1 MKGDGTMYVLLQNLI
16 RALLFLGIA
25 RQVHA
30 MPRTVNDDPLQKFMY
45 RVRIPGYPAALGFT
59 KVGSFVREMGVVEY
73 AEGMFEF
80 FHKLS
85 GRQKVTD
92 IEFERG
98 AYRDNHAYNLYAAT
112 LNDPKSRTT
121 VTVEVMDRYQR
132 VAREYVL
139 ANAWCSKLEVDGLD
153 ASSDE
158 VLVDKM
164 TITFEFFLN
173 DKTSIRH
180 VAPGSG

>member
-1 MKGDGTMYVLLQNLI
+1 MKTILI
-16 RALLFLGIA
+16 RVAILFGLLTP
-25 RQVHA
+25 VYA

-59 KVGSFVREMGVVEY
+59 TVGSFVREMGVIEY
-73 AEGMFEF
+73 AEGMFEY

-98 AYRDNHAYNLYAAT
+98 AYRDQHAYNLYAAT
-112 LNDPKSRTT
+112 LNDSKHRTT
-121 VTVEVMDRYQR
+121 VTIEVLDRYQR

-139 ANAWCSKLEVDGLD
+139 ANAWCSKLEVSDLD

-173 DKTSIRH
+173 DRTVTRH
-180 VAPGSG
+180 VAPGVR

>member
-1 MKGDGTMYVLLQNLI
+1 MKEILQSLI
-16 RALLFLGIA
+16 FIMLFFGLVKP
-25 RQVHA
+25 VHA
-30 MPRTVNDDPLQKFMY
+30 MPRTINDDPLQKFMY

-59 KVGSFVREMGVVEY
+59 KVGSLVREMAVVEY
-73 AEGMFEF
+73 AEGMFEY

-92 IEFERG
+92 IDFERG
-98 AYRDNHAYNLYAAT
+98 AYRDQHAYNLYAAT
-112 LNDPKSRTT
+112 LNDPKHRTT
-121 VTVEVMDRYQR
+121 VTIEVMDRYQR

-139 ANAWCSKLEVDGLD
+139 ANAWCSKLEVSDLD

-164 TITFEFFLN
+164 TITFEYFLN
-173 DKTSIRH
+173 DRTVTRH
-180 VAPGSG
+180 VAPGSR

>member
-1 MKGDGTMYVLLQNLI
+1 MGKLMLVLV
-16 RALLFLGIA
+16 RAALFFGIA
-25 RQVHA
+25 RTVSA
-30 MPRTVNDDPLQKFMY
+30 MPRTVNDDPLQKFMF

-59 KVGSFVREMGVVEY
+59 TVGSFVREMGVIEY
-73 AEGMFEF
+73 AEGMFEH

-98 AYRDNHAYNLYAAT
+98 AYRDRHAYDLYAQT
-112 LNDPKSRTT
+112 LNDPKHRTT
-121 VTVEVMDRYQR
+121 VTVEVLDRYQR

-139 ANAWCSKLEVDGLD
+139 ANAWCSKLEVGGLD

-158 VLVDKM
+158 VLIDKM
-164 TITFEFFLN
+164 TVTFEYFLG
-173 DKTSIRH
+173 DRQVTRH
-180 VAPGSG
+180 VAPGSGG